1 LALFLFLCSLV
12 VFASFALMPVARRA
26 GAPFLLLAL
35 VIGMLLGEDGPGGI
49 QFSNFG
55 LAFEL
60 GSIALAVILFAGGLE
75 AERSVFRSA
84 GAAATS
90 LATFGV
96 LITAGVTGLAATFIL
111 GLPWMQ
117 GLLLGAAVASTDA
130 AATFL
135 LVQQSGIDL
144 RKRLKD
150 TLMLESGI
158 NDPMAIFLTVSLTT
172 LVAAQFAGETQG
184 LSGFLLFLAQQAG
197 LGLLVGLAGGRL
209 LAWLTDRLA
218 LPMGTYPALTLTG
231 ALAIYSGTSLLGG
244 SGFLAAY
251 LAGFMLKAYLRR
263 PIDRIEDFNEAFQ
276 WLCQMVLFLMLGLL
290 VTPSALLKEFWPAI
304 ACAGVLMLVAR
315 PLAVFAS
322 VGWMGFSF
330 KENVF
335 LSWVGLR
342 GAVPVLLAIY
352 PVIAPGPVTVGFFN
366 VVFVIVTVSLVTQG
380 WTIGTAARWLK
391 LVNDPAPL
399 ASPPVPDETQLET
412 GGAIR

>member
-1 LALFLFLCSLV
+1 
-12 VFASFALMPVARRA
+12 
-26 GAPFLLLAL
+26 
-35 VIGMLLGEDGPGGI
+35 
-49 QFSNFG
+49 
-55 LAFEL
+55 
-60 GSIALAVILFAGGLE
+60 
-75 AERSVFRSA
+75 
-84 GAAATS
+84 
-90 LATFGV
+90 
-96 LITAGVTGLAATFIL
+96 
-111 GLPWMQ
+111 
-117 GLLLGAAVASTDA
+117 
-130 AATFL
+130 
-135 LVQQSGIDL
+135 
-144 RKRLKD
+144 
-150 TLMLESGI
+150 
-158 NDPMAIFLTVSLTT
+158 
-172 LVAAQFAGETQG
+172 
-184 LSGFLLFLAQQAG
+184 
-197 LGLLVGLAGGRL
+197 
-209 LAWLTDRLA
+209 LA

-304 ACAGVLMLVAR
+304 ACASVLMLVAR

-380 WTIGTAARWLK
+380 WTIGAAARWLK

-399 ASPPVPDETQLET
+399 ASPPVPDETLPET

>member
-1 LALFLFLCSLV
+1 MALFLFLCSLV

-49 QFSNFG
+49 HFSNFG
-55 LAFEL
+55 FAFDL
-60 GSIALAVILFAGGLE
+60 GSVALAVILFAGGLE
-75 AERSVFRSA
+75 ADRTVFRTA
-84 GAAATS
+84 GIPAAS
-90 LATFGV
+90 LATLGV
-96 LITAGVTGLAATFIL
+96 LITGGVTGLAATFIL
-111 GLPWMQ
+111 GVPWLQ

-144 RKRLKD
+144 RKRVRD
-150 TLMLESGI
+150 TLMLEFGI

-172 LVAAQFAGETQG
+172 IVAAQHAGEALALPG
-184 LSGFLLFLAQQAG
+184 MLLFLVQQAG
-197 LGLLVGLAGGRL
+197 IGLLAGLGGGRL
-209 LAWLTDRLA
+209 LAFLVDRLN
-218 LPMGTYPALTLTG
+218 LPMGTYPAMTLSG
-231 ALAIYSGTSLLGG
+231 ALAIFSGTMLIGG
-244 SGFLAAY
+244 SGFLAVY

-290 VTPSALLKEFWPAI
+290 VTPSALLRDFWPAL
-304 ACAGVLMLVAR
+304 ACAAVLMLVAR
-315 PLAVFAS
+315 PVAVFAS
-322 VGWMGFSF
+322 AGWMGFSLR
-330 KENVF
+330 ESTF

-352 PVIAPGPVTVGFFN
+352 PVIAPGPVSVGFFN

-380 WTIGTAARWLK
+380 WTIGTAARLLK
-391 LVNDPAPL
+391 LGEKPPA
-399 ASPPVPDETQLET
+399 
-412 GGAIR
+412 GAAGSA

>member
-1 LALFLFLCSLV
+1 MALFLFLCSLV
-12 VFASFALMPVARRA
+12 VFTSFAMMPLARRA

-55 LAFEL
+55 LAFDL
-60 GSIALAVILFAGGLE
+60 GSVALAVILFAGGLE
-75 AERSVFRSA
+75 AERSVFRTA
-84 GAAATS
+84 GIPAIS
-90 LATFGV
+90 LATLGV
-96 LITAGVTGLAATFIL
+96 LITGAVTGIAAIFIL
-111 GLPWMQ
+111 NLPWLQ

-135 LVQQSGIDL
+135 LVQQSGVNL
-144 RKRLKD
+144 RRKLRD

-158 NDPMAIFLTVSLTT
+158 NDPMAIFLTVSLTM
-172 LVAAQFAGETQG
+172 LVAAQPAGTATDLAGFA
-184 LSGFLLFLAQQAG
+184 LFLAQQAG
-197 LGLLVGLAGGRL
+197 IGLVAGLGGGRL
-209 LAWLTDRLA
+209 LAWLTDRLS
-218 LPMGTYPALTLTG
+218 LPMGTYPAMTLSG
-231 ALAIYSGTSLLGG
+231 ALTIYAGTTLLEG
-244 SGFLAAY
+244 SGFLAVY

-290 VTPSALLKEFWPAI
+290 VTPSALLKDFWPAI
-304 ACAGVLMLVAR
+304 ACAGVLMLIAR

-322 VGWMGFSF
+322 VSWMGFSL
-330 KENVF
+330 KENLF

-366 VVFVIVTVSLVTQG
+366 IVFVIVTVSLITQG
-380 WTIGTAARWLK
+380 WTISQAARWLK
-391 LVNDPAPL
+391 LGDTAEPQPAK
-399 ASPPVPDETQLET
+399 T
-412 GGAIR
+412 

>member
-1 LALFLFLCSLV
+1 MALFLFLCSLV

-49 QFSNFG
+49 HFSNFG
-55 LAFEL
+55 LAFDL
-60 GSIALAVILFAGGLE
+60 GSVALAVILFAGGLE

-84 GAAATS
+84 GVPAIS
-90 LATFGV
+90 LATVGV
-96 LITAGVTGLAATFIL
+96 LITGAVTGIAATFIL
-111 GLPWMQ
+111 GVPWMQ

-135 LVQQSGIDL
+135 IVQQSGIDL
-144 RKRLKD
+144 RKRLRD

-172 LVAAQFAGETQG
+172 LIASQHAGLATDWA
-184 LSGFLLFLAQQAG
+184 GFLLFLVQQAG
-197 LGLLVGLAGGRL
+197 IGLLAGLAGGRL
-209 LAWLTDRLA
+209 LAWLTDRLS
-218 LPMGTYPALTLTG
+218 LPMGTYPAMTLSG

-244 SGFLAAY
+244 SGFLAVY
-251 LAGFMLKAYLRR
+251 LAGFILKAYLRR

-290 VTPSALLKEFWPAI
+290 VTPSALLAEFWPTLV
-304 ACAGVLMLVAR
+304 CAAVLMLVAR

-322 VGWMGFSF
+322 VGWMGFSV
-330 KENVF
+330 KENIF

-352 PVIAPGPVTVGFFN
+352 PVIAPGPISVGFFN
-366 VVFVIVTVSLVTQG
+366 VVFVIVTVSLVAQG
-380 WTIGTAARWLK
+380 WTIGSMARWLK
-391 LVNDPAPL
+391 LGEDG
-399 ASPPVPDETQLET
+399 ETAA
-412 GGAIR
+412 GSV